1 MFFGKL
7 TSGIAFGEIVNEA
20 HKDRIYNINAD
31 QKPSNSRRGDK
42 NDAVLYQDDNA
53 TILYEQ
59 SFESTEFDS
68 THYMGDITKVVR
80 NGVDD
85 LIYHFLQYCKCSV
98 TTAKKLKSAIK
109 PQYFLRR
116 Y

>member
-7 TSGIAFGEIVNEA
+7 ISGITFGEVVNEA

-59 SFESTEFDS
+59 SFGSIEFNS
-68 THYMGDITKVVR
+68 THYMGDIMKLAR
-80 NGVDD
+80 NRVDD
-85 LIYHFLQYCKCSV
+85 LNYHFLQYCKCF
-98 TTAKKLKSAIK
+98 AKKLKSAIK